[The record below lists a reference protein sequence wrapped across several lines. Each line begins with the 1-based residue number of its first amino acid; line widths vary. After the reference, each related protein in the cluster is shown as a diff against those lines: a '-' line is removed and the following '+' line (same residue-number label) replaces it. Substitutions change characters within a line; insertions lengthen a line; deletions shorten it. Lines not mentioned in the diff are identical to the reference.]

1 MSRTGPTGQSRG
13 RRTPESVGSPA
24 GDQIPDT
31 QEDAEARMTPETR
44 KSPDTSDAPDTQEAS
59 ESRSGP
65 QEPARQDV
73 PLRSVEVRGC
83 YTVEEARALVVA
95 TNGRRLAVGAGFGVA
110 LALTPSMG
118 GSVLAGLLTGAV
130 ALVLIG
136 GLLAWMVLINL
147 PRRVVRAMPEDITW
161 TVDADGFRIRT
172 PEADTSVGWDDIERV
187 SVSRRLVRFQ
197 RASRSSFLP
206 RRLLDPAELAAVE
219 ALAGAAGVEVR
230 SGGAPGDGAQAG
242 RAPGD
247 GAQAGRAPG
256 DEAQAGGVPGDGAQA
271 GGPDVPRAG
280 E

>member
-1 MSRTGPTGQSRG
+1 
-13 RRTPESVGSPA
+13 
-24 GDQIPDT
+24 
-31 QEDAEARMTPETR
+31 
-44 KSPDTSDAPDTQEAS
+44 
-59 ESRSGP
+59 
-65 QEPARQDV
+65 
-73 PLRSVEVRGC
+73 
-83 YTVEEARALVVA
+83 
-95 TNGRRLAVGAGFGVA
+95 
-110 LALTPSMG
+110 MG

-161 TVDADGFRIRT
+161 TVEADGFRIRT